1 MITPRVAIDNPG
13 KVDNIVLMGVV
24 DNQTK
29 IFEFQTV
36 GLPLLYAKEVLDKNH
51 DGTISV
57 QEAIE
62 DVTFQRLIGGN
73 LSLILTQNLEN
84 GTKTPNSEYNI
95 NKDTGINIETKLR
108 PALVNLAKSF
118 FAASKTHSQSSS
130 ATSAAGGECTNL
142 EGCPAYSNSFL
153 SFEPNLNTIGS
164 VPTNTSILILNG
176 ENDTQTP
183 VQGPLLLQQKLTQLK
198 YPDHILITYPNL
210 GHEFHP
216 SSQWLPHNVPI
227 PEYVLADLYSW
238 LESRSGLAEHGTT
251 LTPPSPLS
259 VNSTG

>member
-29 IFEFQTV
+29 IFEFQPV
-36 GLPLLYAKEVLDKNH
+36 G
-51 DGTISV
+51 
-57 QEAIE
+57 
-62 DVTFQRLIGGN
+62 F
-73 LSLILTQNLEN
+73 
-84 GTKTPNSEYNI
+84 
-95 NKDTGINIETKLR
+95 
-108 PALVNLAKSF
+108 
-118 FAASKTHSQSSS
+118 
-130 ATSAAGGECTNL
+130 
-142 EGCPAYSNSFL
+142 
-153 SFEPNLNTIGS
+153 
-164 VPTNTSILILNG
+164 LILNG

-216 SSQWLPHNVPI
+216 SSQWLPHNVPM

-259 VNSTG
+259 VNLTG